1 MSKYKIAAFVAGS
14 RRNICPFTAHGDEL
28 VLNKQVYDD
37 LDSASTYL
45 IQALVG
51 AKKPGTVLG
60 TYIKGVMQPA
70 RGGLKKFAEFAVS
83 SLPDDASAAGIR
95 PGAIN
100 TLCTNVP
107 VQLCVSNTGHD
118 FRGFSSFFEYVGATI
133 PQLMPGAVLLAGY
146 PPLTWGTT
154 GKGPVPASFAA
165 LVAPGVDE
173 EKLELMLIA
182 LFQVSCAVNAA
193 STDHHP
199 LLA

>member
-1 MSKYKIAAFVAGS
+1 M
-14 RRNICPFTAHGDEL
+14 
-28 VLNKQVYDD
+28 
-37 LDSASTYL
+37 
-45 IQALVG
+45 
-51 AKKPGTVLG
+51 LG
-60 TYIKGVMQPA
+60 NYIKGVMP
-70 RGGLKKFAEFAVS
+70 GGLNRFTEFAVS

-107 VQLCVSNTGHD
+107 VQLCASNTGHD
-118 FRGFSSFFEYVGATI
+118 FRGFSSFFEYVGALI
-133 PQLMPGAVLLAGY
+133 PQLMTGAVLLAGY
-146 PPLTWGTT
+146 PPLTWGVT

-182 LFQVSCAVNAA
+182 LFQVSCAVSAA

-199 LLA
+199 LLAQTERYTAIAHCCTLIVNCGTPLPPPPLLLFRWIALLHLCCVLVAP

>member
-60 TYIKGVMQPA
+60 TYIKGVMP
-70 RGGLKKFAEFAVS
+70 GGLKKFAEFAVS

-118 FRGFSSFFEYVGATI
+118 LRGFSSFFEYVGATI

-182 LFQVSCAVNAA
+182 LFQVSCAVSAA